1 MSNAVIGYFFIA
13 VVFVPYIFILLLGFR
28 SGSTKAIIRD
38 ALAAGRY
45 ELVKINGKQYHCIRK
60 KEIILR
66 SPSGRGTAVLVS
78 ESRERDPEMVDG
90 RIQLLPRWIQ
100 IRPITKKALSEKNRW
115 VLSKGWV
122 HYGEEEIYYHIPLKQ
137 GFTRSIRV

>member
-13 VVFVPYIFILLLGFR
+13 VVFAPYIFILLLGLR
-28 SGSTKAIIRD
+28 SGSNNAIIQE
-38 ALAAGRY
+38 AQAAGRY
-45 ELVKINGKQYHCIRK
+45 ELVKINGKQYHRIRK
-60 KEIILR
+60 KETILR

-78 ESRERDPEMVDG
+78 VGHDRDLDIVDG
-90 RIQLLPRWIQ
+90 RIQLLPHWIQ